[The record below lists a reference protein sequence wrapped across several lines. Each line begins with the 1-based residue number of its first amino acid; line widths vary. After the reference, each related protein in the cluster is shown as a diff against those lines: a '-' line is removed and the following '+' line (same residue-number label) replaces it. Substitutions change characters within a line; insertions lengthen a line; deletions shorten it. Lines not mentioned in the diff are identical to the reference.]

1 MWANLSA
8 VFADICDRVSESRL
22 EAVCR
27 ATLRTCS
34 SSHCYSICVSLCAG
48 AHVLHVSNILAQSSF
63 IN

>member
-8 VFADICDRVSESRL
+8 VFADICDRALENRL

-27 ATLRTCS
+27 ATLLLQFTLVGVFL
-34 SSHCYSICVSLCAG
+34 CVQV
-48 AHVLHVSNILAQSSF
+48 HVLHVSNTLAQISF